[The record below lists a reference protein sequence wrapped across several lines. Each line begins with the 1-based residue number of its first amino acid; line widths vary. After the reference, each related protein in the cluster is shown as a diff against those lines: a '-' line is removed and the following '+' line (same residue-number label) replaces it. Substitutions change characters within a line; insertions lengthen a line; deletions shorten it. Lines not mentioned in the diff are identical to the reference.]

1 MLRRAARAVSGTSP
15 EARGGRRALTPL
27 QVGPDL
33 DQDVWDRVV
42 GLWRDAVGQQH
53 GRAEP
58 EAAAGLHEAIRD
70 ERAVLLLVVDGPRLL
85 GFAAV
90 DVQTRALRELQVRG
104 GAPGRVV
111 LTLVLE
117 AALTVAQRQPHA
129 SPTAT
134 AFAAA

>member
-1 MLRRAARAVSGTSP
+1 MIRRAAQVASGTPP
-15 EARGGRRALTPL
+15 ETRGGRRALTAL

-33 DQDVWDRVV
+33 DEDVWDRVV
-42 GLWRDAVGQQH
+42 ALWKDAIGQQ
-53 GRAEP
+53 GGCAEP

-70 ERAVLLLVVDGPRLL
+70 ERVVLLLVVDGPRLL

-90 DVQTRALRELQVRG
+90 DVRARALRDLHVRG

-129 SPTAT
+129 SAIAT
-134 AFAAA
+134 TFAAA